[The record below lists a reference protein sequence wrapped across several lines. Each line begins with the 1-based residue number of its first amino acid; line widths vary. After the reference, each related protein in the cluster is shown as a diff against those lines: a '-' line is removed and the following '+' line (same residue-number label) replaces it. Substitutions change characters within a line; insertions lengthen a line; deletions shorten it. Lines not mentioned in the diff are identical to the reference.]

1 MTTAYLY
8 RQNDHYSGFEIDGH
22 AGYSDDDD
30 IVCAAVSISSIT
42 ACNALELLLGITPEC
57 EEDEARGYLKC
68 MLSKGL
74 PAELLEKSDIIIG
87 QFAIAITSL
96 AESYPKYVRVYTR
109 EVL

>member
-8 RQNDHYSGFEIDGH
+8 RQNDHYIGFEVDGH
-22 AGYSDDDD
+22 ADYDDDKD

-42 ACNALELLLGITPEC
+42 ACNALELLLGIIPEC
-57 EEDEARGYLKC
+57 EEDGARGYLKC

-74 PAELLEKSDIIIG
+74 PNDLLEKTDLIIG
-87 QFAIAITSL
+87 QFAIAMTSL
-96 AESYPKYVRVYTR
+96 AEVYPKHVMVYTR